1 MPTQE
6 ELVDSILKSLETLDR
21 DEPATDKLATYCYTA
36 DKRLPNT
43 LEKFAKHLKIKNPSQ
58 SQLKE
63 RGNLLEQ
70 IVYLVFQGL
79 KGATSFK
86 SFQSAG
92 SQYDLLVTG
101 DNEKWKTVCELL
113 YLGFTQRGI
122 ITESKAR
129 KDKLQD
135 KDFARLCS
143 IMELNLT
150 GCGLGIFFT
159 LEGATGFPTTEKS
172 NRQRKI
178 SDCKL
183 RQVIFHAKTQK
194 YIVVFDKDEIL
205 KLGENG
211 TFITMLT
218 RKIRDIRELSGIPPE
233 PVENFQEIDLPAHLK
248 EL

>member
-1 MPTQE
+1 MNA
-6 ELVDSILKSLETLDR
+6 ILSNLEKLDR
-21 DEPATDKLATYCYTA
+21 DDPATDKLASYCYTA

-43 LEKFAKHLKIKNPSQ
+43 LETFTKHLKIKNLSQ

-79 KGATSFK
+79 KGTTSFK

-92 SQYDLLVTG
+92 AQYDLLVTG
-101 DNEKWKTVCELL
+101 DNEQWMTVCKLL
-113 YLGFTQRGI
+113 YLDLTQRGI

-129 KDKLQD
+129 KDKLKY

-143 IMELNLT
+143 IMESNLT

-159 LEGATGFPTTEKS
+159 LEGATGFPTTEQS
-172 NRQRKI
+172 SRQRAVR
-178 SDCKL
+178 DCKL

-205 KLGENG
+205 KLGKNG
-211 TFITMLT
+211 TFVTMLT
-218 RKIRDIRELSGIPPE
+218 RKIREIQELSGIPPE